1 MQVQSVSSKQPVTQK
16 TSVAKKIAGF
26 AGKTVVSAGVGV
38 LAGAKKIGK
47 LPQAEQENLVH
58 AFLAKSNKK
67 AYTEFGQYVVEK
79 GNQILKECGHQP
91 PNGTPAELVEKAYE
105 RAISTFNTVG
115 KSMGKSIAKTMAIA
129 SVATFATISTASAIV
144 KGIKAHKA
152 NAQEK

>member
-1 MQVQSVSSKQPVTQK
+1 MQVQSVSPQQPVSKKQST
-16 TSVAKKIAGF
+16 AKKIAGV

-38 LAGAKKIGK
+38 LAGAKKLGK

-58 AFLAKSNKK
+58 AFFAKSNKK

-105 RAISTFNTVG
+105 RAISTYNT
-115 KSMGKSIAKTMAIA
+115 MGKSIGKSVTKTMAVA
-129 SVATFATISTASAIV
+129 AVATFAAISTASAIV

-152 NAQEK
+152 NAQDK